1 MFAPCEVTRN
11 EKMKN
16 ENQVGEERMEGRGKT
31 SKVGLRRDIHPG
43 NSRNIG

>member
-16 ENQVGEERMEGRGKT
+16 ENQVGGGGGKSGRERQ
-31 SKVGLRRDIHPG
+31 
-43 NSRNIG
+43 